1 MGKGAGRTEELCQV
15 LGGSMNVGV
24 PENLESAVCA
34 LTSDL
39 MSLPAGEEE
48 RVSAFFFFFVFF
60 LHLRELCVCVFEG
73 SP

>member
-1 MGKGAGRTEELCQV
+1 
-15 LGGSMNVGV
+15 MNVGV